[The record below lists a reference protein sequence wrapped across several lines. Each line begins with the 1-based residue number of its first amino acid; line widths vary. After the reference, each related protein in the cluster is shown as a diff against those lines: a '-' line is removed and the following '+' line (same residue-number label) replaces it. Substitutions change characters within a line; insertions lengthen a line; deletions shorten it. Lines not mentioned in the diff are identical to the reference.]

1 MVTKIIMMGMV
12 SLDVDPFSS
21 PTPKGTGNSLGIVED
36 RLFMTLIKELKPNC
50 QDRGFP
56 GGAGGKESA
65 CQFRRYQ
72 FDPCVGKIPWRRK
85 WQPTLVFLPGKSH
98 GERSLVNYSYG
109 VRHDLV
115 TK

>member
-65 CQFRRYQ
+65 CQCKRHKGLGS
-72 FDPCVGKIPWRRK
+72 V
-85 WQPTLVFLPGKSH
+85 PGS
-98 GERSLVNYSYG
+98 ERSPGGGNGNPL
-109 VRHDLV
+109 
-115 TK
+115 